1 MYLKFQ
7 ASPRAFFWRTQR
19 FTLKRT
25 SSESDIGKISPKR
38 IKLLT
43 PIVDKEFVDGTP
55 DKFLEEAGLFRDSSP
70 REAASKLWLGAVY
83 SVKILFIRYHI
94 NILTHDAL
102 KIFCDIAIDS
112 SKIFA
117 KSELVHAWTYAKKLY
132 SYSVDESRCL
142 SKETYDTY
150 MDEAIEKFLDEF
162 FCKPTCTEKKV
173 KERAIVMGGE
183 KYTYNIIYTYLLL
196 LTLLMASKEELEKL
210 TVAQIRE
217 KLKSRKLPASG
228 PKSELVTRLFDSLM
242 AEERLLEEGPG
253 GESIDLSGVNMDE
266 VLGLDDEKDTHS
278 SITAN
283 EDIEEGKEKQP
294 ASCDNSDESMK
305 NNDEEKGANKTD
317 DRKEEEIKG
326 KLITRED
333 QTKRKGTTDEDVKM
347 LKLAERVGLP
357 VKRRVSES
365 ESDDILAKREKR
377 FGSFSGNKE
386 GEKILT
392 KKDEEEAKEKRA
404 ARFGLTDEKRKT
416 TDEDSKMLKRAERFG
431 LPLKRGGASE
441 SEQSEILAKREKR
454 FGKVIGSGDTET
466 KKEARIKRFG
476 VVS

>member
-1 MYLKFQ
+1 
-7 ASPRAFFWRTQR
+7 
-19 FTLKRT
+19 
-25 SSESDIGKISPKR
+25 
-38 IKLLT
+38 
-43 PIVDKEFVDGTP
+43 
-55 DKFLEEAGLFRDSSP
+55 
-70 REAASKLWLGAVY
+70 
-83 SVKILFIRYHI
+83 
-94 NILTHDAL
+94 
-102 KIFCDIAIDS
+102 
-112 SKIFA
+112 
-117 KSELVHAWTYAKKLY
+117 
-132 SYSVDESRCL
+132 
-142 SKETYDTY
+142 
-150 MDEAIEKFLDEF
+150 
-162 FCKPTCTEKKV
+162 
-173 KERAIVMGGE
+173 
-183 KYTYNIIYTYLLL
+183 
-196 LTLLMASKEELEKL
+196 MASKEELEKL

-365 ESDDILAKREKR
+365 ESDDILTKREKR

-416 TDEDSKMLKRAERFG
+416 TDEDGKMLKRAERFG
-431 LPLKRGGASE
+431 LPLKRGVALSE